1 MNDIQSKKVSIP
13 LAIGILFSSIFLI
26 ACSDDTSAKKDEKTK
41 EIIVSSEVAS
51 STATSKPNISSDKQQ
66 TGLKITAEQ
75 FRKNF
80 DTLTVPLGL
89 QKLKKFQYEKDGKSF
104 KVELEPNF
112 YLIGQVDQNKNIQK
126 LAVTLVLSEANK
138 GNLAQQADVLG
149 GIALTAIKALDGN
162 KVDEKRDDTV
172 QNTYESL
179 LNDPVTRQGANQKDG
194 VYKNFTI
201 YSAFVPDLSSIIIS
215 FEPNH

>member
-1 MNDIQSKKVSIP
+1 MNNIQPKKVSIP
-13 LAIGILFSSIFLI
+13 LAITILFSSIFLI
-26 ACSDDTSAKKDEKTK
+26 ACSDDASAKKDEKTK
-41 EIIVSSEVAS
+41 EIIASSEVAS
-51 STATSKPNISSDKQQ
+51 STATSKPDISSDTQQ

-75 FRKNF
+75 FKKNF

-126 LAVTLVLSEANK
+126 LAVTLVLTEANK

-162 KVDEKRDDTV
+162 KVV
-172 QNTYESL
+172 
-179 LNDPVTRQGANQKDG
+179 
-194 VYKNFTI
+194 
-201 YSAFVPDLSSIIIS
+201 
-215 FEPNH
+215 